1 MRQNERDRTWSN
13 QTAPLNFFI
22 SVVFT
27 QVTDER
33 LVEKVQSDRNSPSG
47 RRLDILKKIWTKS
60 SMLFYFVNYNVWIRV
75 SWIIG
80 PVFCGDTKSYK
91 HWGSSFLSFPVDLR
105 RVRVQTLLGIF
116 KSLIT
121 KPHNRLSLNCISEMR
136 LPLQDKKS
144 LMLWPTFHEM
154 WLANCAP
161 CQQSSPDLA
170 PEKHNSRRPHSG
182 TRKIPRGHSLN
193 VFSMAKKARPNKAWK
208 LAYLCVERGQGFVE

>member
-1 MRQNERDRTWSN
+1 
-13 QTAPLNFFI
+13 
-22 SVVFT
+22 
-27 QVTDER
+27 
-33 LVEKVQSDRNSPSG
+33 
-47 RRLDILKKIWTKS
+47 
-60 SMLFYFVNYNVWIRV
+60 MLFYFVNYNVWIRV

-170 PEKHNSRRPHSG
+170 PDKAQQPATSQRDTKNSARTLAECFLHGKKSSPKQSLKAGIFVCWTGSG
-182 TRKIPRGHSLN
+182 FRWVGRTPLRKLTECYLFFYRQRTRETKKSIASL
-193 VFSMAKKARPNKAWK
+193 SCYAWK
-208 LAYLCVERGQGFVE
+208 EHPFIQPDQF